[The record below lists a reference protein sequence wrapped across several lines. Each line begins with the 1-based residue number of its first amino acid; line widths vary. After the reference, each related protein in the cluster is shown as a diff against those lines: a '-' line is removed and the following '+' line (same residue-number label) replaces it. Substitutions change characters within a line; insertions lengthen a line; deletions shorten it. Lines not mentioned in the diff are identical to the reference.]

1 MGLKPVMLSRHRL
14 ANLLFALLSV
24 LLPASLAFAAV
35 SGVTVSP
42 KQGTLDVAQGGSL
55 TLKWVVSTSPAH
67 AGGAFSAQGLLT
79 DPVTGAILH
88 TVATPFNRT
97 EGSGPLHFDEVL
109 ALTPAQLQ
117 EWEAK
122 GISAVSYQRAFG
134 SSASDT
140 GNKTAAASANLII
153 TLTGAADPTT
163 PRTPAAGLFIHKLNL
178 RFANARNKKRFSPGS
193 SLRAK
198 LDLRYSGT
206 GLLQGT
212 WQIASEVGT
221 GAKPV
226 FTTLAQV
233 RRQLKLAQREFLVSP
248 ELPTQEPGNYRL
260 RFCVQPLIVVSDQL
274 HIDGQCPEPELMA
287 EIDYRID
294 GKDAPRTT
302 VEIELLTALSMTLTP
317 QTPLKWNK
325 LKGAVAYQ
333 VQIFKS
339 GNDDVEDAVDGAE
352 FVVRMISSPDR
363 TQLYLSELARQ
374 QLQPGQQY
382 RWRVTAHDENALL
395 IGTSEFAEFTYLP

>member
-1 MGLKPVMLSRHRL
+1 MLLRHFA
-14 ANLLFALLSV
+14 ANALLALVFV
-24 LLPASLAFAAV
+24 LVSLPAHTAV
-35 SGVTVSP
+35 NGVTVSP
-42 KQGTLDVAQGGSL
+42 KQGALDVAEGGAL
-55 TLKWVVSTSPAH
+55 NLKWVVSTSPAH

-109 ALTPAQLQ
+109 TLTPAQLQ
-117 EWEAK
+117 EWQAK
-122 GISAVSYQRAFG
+122 GITALSYQRAFG
-134 SSASDT
+134 SATKAADPKSTVASAS
-140 GNKTAAASANLII
+140 LII
-153 TLTGAADPTT
+153 TLSGVADAGK

-178 RFANARNKKRFSPGS
+178 RFENARNKRRFSPGS

-212 WQIASEVGT
+212 WQIASEVGN
-221 GAKPV
+221 GSKPV

-233 RRQLKLAQREFLVSP
+233 RKQLKLVQREFLVSP

-260 RFCVQPLIVVSDQL
+260 RFCVQPLVVVSDQL

-294 GKDAPRTT
+294 GKDAPRATA
-302 VEIELLTALSMTLTP
+302 EIEILSARSMTMSP
-317 QTPLKWNK
+317 QTPLKWNR
-325 LKGAVAYQ
+325 LKGVVAYQ

-339 GNDDVEDAVDGAE
+339 GNDDAEDAVDGAE
-352 FVVRMISSPDR
+352 FVVRMISGGDK
-363 TQLYLSELARQ
+363 TQVFLSELARQ

-382 RWRVTAHDENALL
+382 RWRVTGHDENAQLV
-395 IGTSEFAEFTYLP
+395 GASEFAEFTYLP

>member
-1 MGLKPVMLSRHRL
+1 MLSHHRL
-14 ANLLFALLSV
+14 ANLLFALFTV
-24 LLPASLAFAAV
+24 LLPASLACAAV

-42 KQGTLDVAQGGSL
+42 KQGTLDIAQGGSL
-55 TLKWVVSTSPAH
+55 NLKWVVSTSPAH
-67 AGGAFSAQGLLT
+67 AGGAFSAQGQLT

-117 EWEAK
+117 EWQAK
-122 GISAVSYQRAFG
+122 GISAVAYQRAFG
-134 SSASDT
+134 SAASETGSKSGVASAS
-140 GNKTAAASANLII
+140 LVI
-153 TLTGAADPTT
+153 TLTGAADAIQT
-163 PRTPAAGLFIHKLNL
+163 RTPAAGLFIHKLNL
-178 RFANARNKKRFSPGS
+178 RFANARNKKSFSPDS
-193 SLRAK
+193 ALRAK

-212 WQIASEVGT
+212 WQIASGIGS